1 MINYKFGE
9 ITFLKTLNFVPRKS
23 KGTNK
28 VQINA

>member
-1 MINYKFGE
+1 MISYKFGE
-9 ITFLKTLNFVPRKS
+9 ITFYKTTKFVPRMP